1 MEYSILLIED
11 DKNDRVLIKRA
22 FSKANIVNSLQIVKN
37 GEEAVDYLSGK
48 GDFSDRDK
56 YPLPILILLDLKLPR
71 KSGYEVL
78 SWIRQQPGFK
88 RIPVIVFTSSEQI
101 SSINKAY
108 ELGAN
113 SYLVKPITF
122 DALLNMIKTLNLYWL
137 ILNKMP
143 EV

>member
-88 RIPVIVFTSSEQI
+88 RIPVIVFTSLEQI